1 MFFSIFTGLC
11 NHLTLDHFSLPKRNP
26 EPPAV
31 TFLPCFHPQPHT
43 KTNPL
48 SLQIFLFWTL
58 CMSGTAQYRVSYD

>member
-48 SLQIFLFWTL
+48 SLSI
-58 CMSGTAQYRVSYD
+58 